1 MNLSVADV
9 LALPGLHS
17 LRLRAGRAAL
27 GNPVRW
33 PYVAENADIA
43 EWVMGG
49 ELVFVTGINH
59 PRDEANLLLL
69 VRQAH
74 ERATAGLVILTGAE
88 YIQAIPDSVVAEA
101 ERLGV
106 PLLEQPYQLKMVVV
120 TQAIGTALVQ
130 QQMLGSSRQHV
141 LEQLLEGDYQSL
153 QVLLQRADS
162 LALPLA
168 VPRQVALFK
177 LQGSERLFAA
187 DAAPSGERLLQDNR
201 QRLQLRVEQCLHG
214 FGDALPL
221 IGQGEHWIAL
231 LPCAAAAD
239 EQRNRQA
246 LMDLL
251 AELNPLLAPQRL
263 FLGLSSAGHGPAR
276 FAQALGEARQALV
289 AAQAFPE
296 RLGLCGFNELGVI
309 ELLAAIRDRTLLDR
323 FVDATLGPLIGD
335 DSRHEPVLMPTLE
348 AWFFD
353 NANLALAAQRLG
365 VHRNTLS
372 YRIQRIEALTG
383 CSFNDPHD
391 RLNISIALLIR
402 RLSSPSLPR
411 SSQP

>member
-1 MNLSVADV
+1 MSLSVADV
-9 LALPGLHS
+9 LTLPGLHD
-17 LRLRAGRAAL
+17 LRLRAGQAAL

-33 PYVAENADIA
+33 PYVAENEDIA
-43 EWVMGG
+43 DWVMGG

-69 VRQAH
+69 VRQAV

-88 YIQAIPDSVVAEA
+88 FIQSIPATVVAEA
-101 ERLGV
+101 DRLGL

-153 QVLLQRADS
+153 EILLQRAAS
-162 LALPLA
+162 LDLPLG
-168 VPRQVALFK
+168 VPRQIALLR
-177 LQGSERLFAA
+177 LQNGEQLFDGEAA
-187 DAAPSGERLLQDNR
+187 DSGERLLRDNR
-201 QRLQLRVEQCLHG
+201 QCLQQRLEQCLQRL
-214 FGDALPL
+214 GDALPL
-221 IGQGEHWIAL
+221 ISQGEHWIAL
-231 LPCAAAAD
+231 LPCASSHD
-239 EQRNRQA
+239 EQRNRTL
-246 LMDLL
+246 LMELL
-251 AELNPLLAPQRL
+251 GELDERLQPQRAV
-263 FLGLSSAGHGPAR
+263 LGLSSGSHHPER
-276 FAQALGEARQALV
+276 FARALGQARQALV

-296 RLGLCGFNELGVI
+296 RLGLCSFNELGVI
-309 ELLAAIRDRTLLDR
+309 ELLAAIRDRSLLER
-323 FVDATLGPLIGD
+323 FVERTLGPLIGD

-348 AWFFD
+348 AWFFE

-372 YRIQRIEALTG
+372 YRVQRIEALTG
-383 CSFNDPHD
+383 CSFDDPHD

-402 RLSSPSLPR
+402 RLSSHSLPR
-411 SSQP
+411 STP